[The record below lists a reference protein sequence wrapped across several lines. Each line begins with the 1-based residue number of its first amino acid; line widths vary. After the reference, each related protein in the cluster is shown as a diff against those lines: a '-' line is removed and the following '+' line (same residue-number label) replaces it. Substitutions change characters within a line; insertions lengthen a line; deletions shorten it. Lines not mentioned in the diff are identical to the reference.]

1 MNETP
6 ASTEATTP
14 RASSVKLFTPITL
27 RGLTLPNRI
36 VVSPMCQYCGEDG
49 VPTDWHLMHLGQYLV
64 AGLGLVITE
73 AAAVEPRGR
82 IGPTC
87 VGLYSDEAAEG
98 FARIVGFGR
107 RWGNAKL
114 GVQLNHAGRKASCRP
129 PWEGRNPLAPNEDDG
144 WPTLGPSA
152 LPFDEGWQTPKE
164 MDHGDLDTVR
174 DAFAQAARRADAA
187 GLDMIEIHGA
197 HGYLLS
203 SFLSPSTNTR
213 TDDYGGS
220 LENRMRFPLEVFAA
234 VRAAWPEAKPIGF
247 RISATEWVEGG
258 WGIADSVVFARE
270 LKAMGCDYVTASSGG
285 FTPMVAV
292 YEDRHRKNR
301 MAIPVGP
308 GYQVPLAAEIRAKA
322 GIATMAVGMI
332 RDAELAESVVA
343 EGKADMVA
351 LARGLLYEPHW
362 AWRAAEEL
370 GAEAAYPRQYERAK
384 PSTWPEAFAE
394 RRASEGGSSSSGI
407 A

>member
-6 ASTEATTP
+6 AATDATNP
-14 RASSVKLFTPITL
+14 PAFASKLFTPITL

-73 AAAVEPRGR
+73 AAAVEARGR

-87 VGLYSDEAAEG
+87 VGLYSDGAAEG

-114 GVQLNHAGRKASCRP
+114 GVQLNHAGRKAACQEPWNGRRP
-129 PWEGRNPLAPNEDDG
+129 IPLDAPDG
-144 WPTLGPSA
+144 WASIGPSA
-152 LPFDEGWQTPKE
+152 TPFDEGWQAPKA
-164 MDHGDLDTVR
+164 MDRADMETVC
-174 DAFAQAARRADAA
+174 DAFVQAARRADAA
-187 GLDMIEIHGA
+187 GVDLIEIHGA

-213 TDDYGGS
+213 DDDYGGS

-258 WGIADSVVFARE
+258 WGLEDSVVVARE

-285 FTPMVAV
+285 VTPAVAV
-292 YEDRHRKNR
+292 YEDPHRKNR
-301 MAIPVGP
+301 IAIPVAP

-332 RDAELAESVVA
+332 RDARLAESVVA
-343 EGKADMVA
+343 DGKADMVA

-370 GAEAAYPRQYERAK
+370 GVDAAYPCQYERSK
-384 PSTWPEAFAE
+384 PSAWPEAFAE
-394 RRASEGGSSSSGI
+394 REAAE
-407 A
+407 